1 MKQSYVISIHGGGY
15 VQHGTIYKGQKHEK
29 ENPTLLGNTQSIL
42 HKINL
47 Y

>member
-1 MKQSYVISIHGGGY
+1 MLSAYIEEDMYNMEQFIRVRNMK
-15 VQHGTIYKGQKHEK
+15 KK
-29 ENPTLLGNTQSIL
+29 PTLLGNTQSIL